1 MKSIRS
7 KELIMTLDSGLYG
20 PKNFGGSLALTF
32 NENVKFDKFLIHR
45 QVESIQ
51 GFSNKYV
58 HQRSC
63 QPYKTFPTNKEYDL
77 EPYLTEVPH
86 SEKANLFNVL
96 NNRRS
101 GRFYSPYSIS
111 LNELALLCHYSYGIT
126 GESYSEETEAVLR
139 FRTVPSAGA
148 LYPLELY
155 VYLNTA
161 ILPCGIYHYSPNKL
175 TLELV
180 KEEDYM
186 GYLRENLIAEPFV
199 DLQHCSCVFFITSF
213 FERVLIKYGDRGYR
227 FILQE
232 VGFLTQNLSLLAEFL
247 GLGSCVLGSYVDDNI
262 NQVLTADGTFESIQN
277 VIVVGKNKEVQNDN
291 VTSK

>member
-1 MKSIRS
+1 MKTRKS
-7 KELIMTLDSGLYG
+7 KELIVTLDSGLYG
-20 PKNFGGSLALTF
+20 PKNFKESLALTY
-32 NENVKFDKFLIHR
+32 NENVKFDKFLIHK

-51 GFSNKYV
+51 SFSNKYV

-63 QPYKTFPTNKEYDL
+63 QPYKVFPTSKEYDL
-77 EPYLTEVPH
+77 KPYLRMMP
-86 SEKANLFNVL
+86 SGEKANLFNIL
-96 NNRRS
+96 ANRRS
-101 GRFYSPYSIS
+101 GRSYSSYFIS
-111 LNELALLCHYSYGIT
+111 LNELALLCHYGYGIT
-126 GESYSEETEAVLR
+126 GESYSEETEAMLR

-155 VYLNTA
+155 IYLNTSM
-161 ILPCGIYHYSPNKL
+161 LPCGIYHYSPNKSV
-175 TLELV
+175 LELV

-186 GYLRENLIAEPFV
+186 EYLRENLVAEPFV

-232 VGFLTQNLSLLAEFL
+232 VGFLTQNISLLAELL
-247 GLGSCVLGSYVDDNI
+247 GLNSCVLGSYVDDNI
-262 NQVLTADGTFESIQN
+262 DRILVADGTFESVQN